1 MKITIVSFQKN
12 RNSPLEAAEQEY
24 LKRLG
29 RHVKVE
35 FHTVKSWTDQTGL
48 PAQSLKA
55 QRCIG
60 LFIEGKCFSS
70 PELAQRLQILMNQG
84 VSHLAIVI
92 GGPEGI
98 PAQATAQIQERWSLS
113 SLTFSH
119 QLARVLLL
127 EALYRSFDIL
137 HGGRYHK

>member
-12 RNSPLEAAEQEY
+12 RNSPLEVAESEY

-29 RHVKVE
+29 RHAQLE
-35 FHTVKSWTDQTGL
+35 FHAIKTWNDQTGL
-48 PAQSLKA
+48 PVQSLKA
-55 QRCIG
+55 HHCIG
-60 LFIEGKCFSS
+60 LFIDGKSFSS
-70 PELAQRLQILMNQG
+70 TGLAQRLQSLMNQG
-84 VSHLAIVI
+84 ISHLTLVI

-98 PAQATAQIQERWSLS
+98 PLQAAAQVQERWSLS
-113 SLTFSH
+113 PLTFSH
-119 QLARVLLL
+119 QLARLLLL